1 MNSILVGLIFHRGGF
16 RHVHCSACLAEQG
29 PGADPENCF
38 GGMPKTTKR
47 DAEVVEGDVIV
58 WAGSLPPPQPT
69 RGFVG
74 EP

>member
-1 MNSILVGLIFHRGGF
+1 MFTVQHVRPSRG
-16 RHVHCSACLAEQG
+16 QG
-29 PGADPENCF
+29 RIQKIVF